1 MARTALDMGP
11 HRTTPLAFRLR
22 ASHES
27 STMLNRRSF
36 LLRSAAAAALAT
48 GPACRA
54 AAGPQERTTRV
65 GGSTAPIEILDD
77 VYGIPH
83 IRAQSIPDAFFGQGY
98 VVARD
103 RLFQI
108 DFEHRRELGRMA
120 EAFGAEFARHDAQA
134 RLFHYRGDLDAELAR
149 VPAEV
154 LACARGYIAGINA
167 RIDEVTADPTLLP
180 LEYRILGVAP
190 IRWDLRDLVL
200 ARGAAAGNTDDEIRR
215 ARLAALGL
223 LELDAVIAPLMP
235 AHPLTVPDGL
245 DVSKVSNDD
254 LGVLTMGRLPFGP
267 NTPVVDPDERSG
279 RLERANAG
287 SNAWTISAARSATGR
302 PILAND
308 PHLGIGGFGP
318 RHVAHLSAPGL
329 DVIGGGAPGLPGIMQ
344 GHTDRFAFGR
354 TNFHI
359 DQEDLFVLDLH
370 PRDPER
376 YRHAGGW
383 KRFTRVEIAIPVK
396 GGAPHKEVLRYS
408 VQGPVVS
415 HDPAKARATAIASIA
430 MQPGGGGSFAMIA
443 INLARD
449 WAGLK
454 AAFKLHPSPT
464 NLHYAD
470 VAGNTGWQAI
480 GFAPVRKRGAGLMPV
495 PGDGRYDW
503 SGMRDHRALPSDYNP
518 AKGWFASANQ
528 DNLPADWPADRI
540 PAFDFRDPYRY
551 ERIAD
556 VLSHQTHHTLADSV
570 ALQHDTLSTPARQL
584 VALLPTAPSAAARP
598 AVALLRG
605 WDCRLDAASGPA
617 ALFEILWREL
627 GHRMLAAIVPERA
640 RTIVTSIGPSVLLG
654 LLAHPDARVGQDP
667 IAARDALFD
676 AALVAAWASATAQLG
691 PDPVEWRWGALH
703 RLRIQHPLARIPAIA
718 AAFPPIEVGPTG
730 GDSYTVQARWLGNGP
745 TWTAGG
751 GASYLQ
757 VIDVGAWDNSLM
769 LNLPGQSNDP
779 RSPHYQDQ
787 VANWSTGQLQPM
799 LYSRAAVDA
808 HSVARLTLTPQG
820 TQP

>member
-1 MARTALDMGP
+1 MI
-11 HRTTPLAFRLR
+11 
-22 ASHES
+22 
-27 STMLNRRSF
+27 NRRSF
-36 LLRSAAAAALAT
+36 LLRSVAAAAIAA

-54 AAGPQERTTRV
+54 ADAGDKQASVRGP
-65 GGSTAPIEILDD
+65 TAPIEILDD

-98 VVARD
+98 LVARD

-108 DFEHRRELGRMA
+108 DFGHRRELGRMA
-120 EAFGAEFARHDAQA
+120 EAFGADFVKHDAQA
-134 RLFHYRGDLDAELAR
+134 RLFHYRGDSDAELR
-149 VPAEV
+149 RLPADV
-154 LACARGYIAGINA
+154 LACARAYIAGVNA

-190 IRWDLRDLVL
+190 LRWDIADLVRV
-200 ARGAAAGNTDDEIRR
+200 RGAAAGNADDEVRR
-215 ARLAALGL
+215 AQLAALGL
-223 LELDAVIAPLMP
+223 LELDAVIAPLLP

-245 DVSKVSNDD
+245 DVAAVSDDD
-254 LGVLTMGRLPFGP
+254 LGVLTIGRLPFGP

-279 RLERANAG
+279 RLERTNAG
-287 SNAWTISAARSATGR
+287 SNAWTIAPARSATGR

-318 RHVAHLSAPGL
+318 RHVAHLTAPGL

-359 DQEDLFVLDLH
+359 DQEDLFVLELH
-370 PRDPER
+370 PTDPGR
-376 YRHAGGW
+376 YRHANGW
-383 KRFTRVEIAIPVK
+383 QRFTRVEVAIPVK
-396 GGAPHKEVLRYS
+396 GGAAQTAVLRYA

-415 HDPAKARATAIASIA
+415 HDPAKRRATALASIA
-430 MQPGGGGSFAMIA
+430 MQPGGGGSFSMIA

-449 WAGLK
+449 WAGLQE
-454 AAFKLHPSPT
+454 AFKLHPSPT
-464 NLHYAD
+464 NFHYAD

-480 GFAPVRKRGAGLMPV
+480 GFMPVRKRGAGLMPV

-503 SGMRDHRALPSDYNP
+503 TGYRDHRALPSDYNP

-528 DNLPADWPADRI
+528 DNLPPDWPTDRI

-551 ERIAD
+551 ERISG
-556 VLSHQTHHTLADSV
+556 VLSHQPRHTLADSV

-584 VALLPTAPSAAARP
+584 VALLPTAPSEAAGP
-598 AVALLRG
+598 AVTLLRG
-605 WDCRLDAASGPA
+605 WDCRLDAASGAA

-640 RTIVTSIGPSVLLG
+640 KAIVTSIGPSVLLG
-654 LLAHPDARVGQDP
+654 LLARPDARLGQDP
-667 IAARDALFD
+667 VAARDAMFD
-676 AALVAAWASATAQLG
+676 AALIAAWTSARAQLG
-691 PDPVEWRWGALH
+691 PDPAAWRWGALH

-745 TWTAGG
+745 GWSAGG

-787 VANWSTGQLQPM
+787 VASWSVGQLQPM

-808 HSVARLTLTPQG
+808 HSVGRLTLTPQG